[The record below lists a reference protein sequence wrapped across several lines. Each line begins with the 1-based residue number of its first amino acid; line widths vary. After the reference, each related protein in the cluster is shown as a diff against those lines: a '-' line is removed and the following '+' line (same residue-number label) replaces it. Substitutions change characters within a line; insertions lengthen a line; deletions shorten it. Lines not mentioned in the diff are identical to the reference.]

1 LNASCGSEDQQR
13 PFLMVLSVQLA
24 AEEASAAAPRT
35 VLQAASARHVPIK
48 SAVVTFDFIITL
60 PYVSGTR

>member
-1 LNASCGSEDQQR
+1 
-13 PFLMVLSVQLA
+13 MVLSVQFA
-24 AEEASAAAPRT
+24 ADEASAAAPRT
-35 VLQAASARHVPIK
+35 VLQAASAKHAPTK

>member
-1 LNASCGSEDQQR
+1 
-13 PFLMVLSVQLA
+13 MVLSVQFA

-60 PYVSGTR
+60 LYVSGTR